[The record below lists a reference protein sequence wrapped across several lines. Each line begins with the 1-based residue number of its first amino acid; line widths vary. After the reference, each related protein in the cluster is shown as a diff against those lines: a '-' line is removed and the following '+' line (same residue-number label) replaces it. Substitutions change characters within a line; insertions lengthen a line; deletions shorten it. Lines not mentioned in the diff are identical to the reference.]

1 MIIKSKSQSTG
12 KFCDLKKQF
21 LLSKV
26 NKVQFP
32 SSLFTYC
39 GPFTLILCTYHI
51 KDRDFQYVLLLC
63 ESESFITLILWY
75 EIYLVYSCF
84 FDSYSYLLGE
94 VFPDSLK
101 KTNWLEIP
109 NNVSINT
116 FLNFFIFYTT
126 YHPLRAWHHNQ
137 SIRHRT
143 HCVFVITTSPLIS
156 YPILYDIITT
166 FVWHHTHYAM
176 KIKVTQ

>member
-126 YHPLRAWHHNQ
+126 YDTQIFL
-137 SIRHRT
+137 SF
-143 HCVFVITTSPLIS
+143 CM
-156 YPILYDIITT
+156 ILYYVVASEAYIQT
-166 FVWHHTHYAM
+166 FELF
-176 KIKVTQ
+176 IPRG